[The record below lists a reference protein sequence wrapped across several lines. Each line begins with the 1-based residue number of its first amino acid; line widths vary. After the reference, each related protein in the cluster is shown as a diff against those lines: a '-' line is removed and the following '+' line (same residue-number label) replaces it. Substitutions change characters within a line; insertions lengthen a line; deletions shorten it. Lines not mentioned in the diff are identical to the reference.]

1 MEKEKQF
8 EKLYDSIN
16 IELAKKITE
25 ALQNKGLK
33 KLAKE
38 LQVDEQ
44 ILKEFYQLNRQGI
57 NMMVAEEN
65 EPDPRIRELTTVQN
79 ARLYIRLC
87 REDCGQIEIAKRM
100 NITPELLRLW
110 ITKKRSFINE
120 IFEKEKNRR

>member
-1 MEKEKQF
+1 MEKEKEF
-8 EKLYDSIN
+8 ERLYGFIN
-16 IELAKKITE
+16 IELAKRITE
-25 ALQNKGLK
+25 AAQSNGFK

-44 ILKEFYQLNRQGI
+44 ILKEFYQLNRLGI

-87 REDCGQIEIAKRM
+87 REDCGQIQIAQEMK
-100 NITPELLRLW
+100 ITPELLRSW

-120 IFEKEKNRR
+120 VFEREKNRR